1 MLLLEEEEEKIS
13 EIVYSYYNRELNKK
27 KRIHITDI

>member
-1 MLLLEEEEEKIS
+1 MLLLEEEEKIS

-27 KRIHITDI
+27 NAFI